1 MSEGPGGPQGATA
14 GGTLAM
20 RMLSQQAMVASQMKR
35 AANDKAIAQM
45 LAAKKS
51 GPPAARL
58 GDEIQHKSFLGALA
72 GAVLGAIVTI
82 AEGCLIMAA
91 CATGPYALVLLP
103 ALMYA
108 SYKASD
114 YVEEKQNQ
122 LESWINSFCD
132 TDGAINTGS
141 ENVNINGKPAAR
153 AAVTLPPPPPPGAIP
168 EVPQGEPSWGDI
180 ATDLLESAAEKAVPL
195 AKAWGNAVITLTD
208 SNAGFMDRVSAG
220 ASLLFPAGPVLM
232 EFATMVGG
240 RGEIK
245 KDVDFPEA
253 GEDTALCDKENKP
266 PRIAQGSSNVF
277 INNQPAARK
286 GDKLECS
293 AAIVEGSP
301 DVFIGGEQVTYLDIQ
316 LEFPPWQRMILGGI
330 TIASYLLPPAGLLGK
345 LGNLARLGKLGNLL
359 GKSGKLLGAKL
370 GALLGKTGKSLK
382 SIANKVIRW
391 VTDPVDPVTG
401 AYCDERTDFT
411 LGQTLPLSFTRFHSS
426 VLPLHGLTG
435 VGWSDSW
442 SEYAWV
448 REQGNRVDIITQ
460 GATLRFAFDGDS
472 DTAVNP
478 YHAQYILRRRDDY
491 LELFDRDALSSRFFY
506 DAFPGMRLRH
516 PVTDDTSDDRL
527 AHSPGDRMYMLGGM
541 SDTASNRITFERDS
555 QYRITG
561 VSHTDG
567 IRLKL
572 TYHASGYPRMSYREL
587 YKPDEK
593 PLAIMVPAW
602 NETGV
607 IGNMAELAA
616 TTLDYENYHIFVGTY
631 PNDPDTQRDVDEVCA
646 RFPNVHKVVCARP
659 GPTSK
664 ADCLNN
670 VLDAITQF
678 ERSANFAFAGF
689 ILHDAEDVISPME
702 LRLFNYL
709 VERKDLIQIPVYP
722 FEREWTHFT
731 SMTYIDEFSEL
742 HGKDVPVREALAGQ
756 VPSAGVG
763 TCFSRRAVTALLADG
778 DGIAFD
784 VQSLTE
790 DYDIGFRYIHQQVP
804 DNIPLTLYLAEA
816 YRHFG
821 HDDRARLL
829 LEDQLKRHPGDAR
842 LERSLAAIPVE
853 VKSVT
858 TVEELLAQQKACD
871 AAPTLRC
878 RSEVG
883 QNALRLAQLPV
894 ARAQLNDA
902 TFAASPEGKTLRTDL
917 LQRAIYLKQWSQADT
932 LYNEA
937 RQQNTLSAAERR
949 QWFDVLLAGQ
959 LDDRILALQSQG
971 IFTDPQSYI
980 TYATALAYRGE
991 KARLQHYLIENKP
1004 LFTTDAQEKSWLYL
1018 LSKYSANPVQ
1028 ALANYT
1034 VQFADNR
1041 QYVVGAT
1048 LPVLLKEGQYDAAQK
1063 LLATLPANEMLEE
1076 RYAVSVATRNKA
1088 ESLRLVRLLYQ
1099 QEPANLTRLDQ
1110 LTWQLMQNEQSRE
1123 AADLLLQRYPFQGD
1137 ARVSQT
1143 LMARLASLLES
1154 HPYLA
1159 TPAKVAILSKP
1170 LPLAAQRQWQ
1180 SQLPG
1185 IADNCPAIVRLLG
1198 DMSPSYDAAAWN
1210 RLAKCYRDTLP
1221 GVALYAW
1228 LQAEQR
1234 QPNAWQHRA
1243 VAYQAYQVEDYATAL
1258 AAWQKISLHDMSNE
1272 DLLAAANTAQ
1282 AAGNGAARD
1291 RWLQQAE
1298 QRGLGN
1304 NALYWWLHAQRY
1316 IPGQPE
1322 LALSDLTRSINIAP
1336 SANAYVARATIYRQR
1351 HNVPAAVSDLRA
1363 ALELEPN
1370 NSNIQAALGYALWD
1384 SGDIAQS
1391 REMLEQAH
1399 KGLPDDPALIRQLA
1413 YVNQRLDDMPATQ
1426 HYARLV
1432 IDDIDNQALITPL
1445 TPEQNQQRFNFR
1457 RLHEEVG
1464 RRWTFSFDS
1473 SIGLR
1478 SGAMSTANN
1487 NVGGAA
1493 PGKSYRSYGQL
1504 EAEYRIGRNM
1514 LLEGDLLSVYSR
1526 VFADTGENGVMMP
1539 VKNPMS
1545 GTGLRWKPLRDQIFF
1560 LAVEQQLPLNG
1571 QNGASDTMLRASA
1584 SFFNGGKYSDE
1595 WHPNGSGWF
1604 AQNLYLDAAQYI
1616 RQDIQAWTADYR
1628 VSWHQKVANGQ
1639 TIEPYAHVQDNGYRD
1654 KGTQGAQ
1661 LGGVGVRWNIWTGET
1676 HYDAWPHK
1684 VSLGVEYQHTF
1695 KAINQR
1701 NGERNNAFLTI
1712 GVHW

>member
-91 CATGPYALVLLP
+91 CATGPYALVLVP

-168 EVPQGEPSWGDI
+168 EIPQGEPSWGDI

-195 AKAWGNAVITLTD
+195 AKAWGNAVITLTE
-208 SNAGFMDRVSAG
+208 SNAG
-220 ASLLFPAGPVLM
+220 
-232 EFATMVGG
+232 
-240 RGEIK
+240 
-245 KDVDFPEA
+245 
-253 GEDTALCDKENKP
+253 
-266 PRIAQGSSNVF
+266 
-277 INNQPAARK
+277 
-286 GDKLECS
+286 
-293 AAIVEGSP
+293 
-301 DVFIGGEQVTYLDIQ
+301 YLDIQ
-316 LEFPPWQRMILGGI
+316 PEFPPWQRMILGGI

-345 LGNLARLGKLGNLL
+345 LGNLAKLGKLGNLL

-411 LGQTLPLSFTRFHSS
+411 LGQPLPLSFTRFHSS

-448 REQGNRVDIITQ
+448 REQGNRVDIISL
-460 GATLRFAFDGDS
+460 GATLNFAFDGES

-527 AHSPGDRMYMLGGM
+527 AHSPADRMYMLGGM

-555 QYRITG
+555 Q
-561 VSHTDG
+561 
-567 IRLKL
+567 
-572 TYHASGYPRMSYREL
+572 YPRMSYREL

-790 DYDIGFRYIHQQVP
+790 DYDIGFRLKEKGMTEIFVRFPVVDEAKEREQRKFLQHARTSNMICVREYFP
-804 DNIPLTLYLAEA
+804 DTFSTAVRQKSRWIIGIVFQGFKTHKWTSSLTLNYFLWRDRKGAISNFVSFLAMLVMLQLLLLLAYESLWPDAWHFLSIFSGSAWLMTLLWLNFGLMVNRIVQRVIFVTGYYGLTQGLLSVLRLFWGNLINFMANWRALKQVLQHGDPRRVAWDKTTHDFPSVTGDTRSLRPLGQILLENQVITEEQLDTALRNRVEGLRLGGSMLMQGLISAEQLAQALAEQNGVA
-816 YRHFG
+816 W
-821 HDDRARLL
+821 
-829 LEDQLKRHPGDAR
+829 ESIDAWQIPSSLIAEMPASVALHYAVLPLR
-842 LERSLAAIPVE
+842 LENDELIVGSEDGIDPVSLAALTRKVGRKVRYVIVLRGQI
-853 VKSVT
+853 VT
-858 TVEELLAQQKACD
+858 G
-871 AAPTLRC
+871 LRHWY
-878 RSEVG
+878 
-883 QNALRLAQLPV
+883 
-894 ARAQLNDA
+894 ARRRGHD
-902 TFAASPEGKTLRTDL
+902 P
-917 LQRAIYLKQWSQADT
+917 RAM
-932 LYNEA
+932 LYNAVQHQWLTE
-937 RQQNTLSAAERR
+937 QQT
-949 QWFDVLLAGQ
+949 
-959 LDDRILALQSQG
+959 
-971 IFTDPQSYI
+971 
-980 TYATALAYRGE
+980 GE
-991 KARLQHYLIENKP
+991 I
-1004 LFTTDAQEKSWLYL
+1004 W
-1018 LSKYSANPVQ
+1018 
-1028 ALANYT
+1028 
-1034 VQFADNR
+1034 R
-1041 QYVVGAT
+1041 QYVPHQFLFAEILTT
-1048 LPVLLKEGQYDAAQK
+1048 LGHINRSAINVLLLRHERSSLPLGKFLVTEGVISQE
-1063 LLATLPANEMLEE
+1063 TLDRVLTIQRELQ
-1076 RYAVSVATRNKA
+1076 VS
-1088 ESLRLVRLLYQ
+1088 
-1099 QEPANLTRLDQ
+1099 
-1110 LTWQLMQNEQSRE
+1110 MQS
-1123 AADLLLQRYPFQGD
+1123 LLLKAGLNTEQVAQ
-1137 ARVSQT
+1137 
-1143 LMARLASLLES
+1143 LES
-1154 HPYLA
+1154 
-1159 TPAKVAILSKP
+1159 
-1170 LPLAAQRQWQ
+1170 
-1180 SQLPG
+1180 
-1185 IADNCPAIVRLLG
+1185 
-1198 DMSPSYDAAAWN
+1198 
-1210 RLAKCYRDTLP
+1210 
-1221 GVALYAW
+1221 
-1228 LQAEQR
+1228 E
-1234 QPNAWQHRA
+1234 
-1243 VAYQAYQVEDYATAL
+1243 
-1258 AAWQKISLHDMSNE
+1258 NE
-1272 DLLAAANTAQ
+1272 
-1282 AAGNGAARD
+1282 
-1291 RWLQQAE
+1291 
-1298 QRGLGN
+1298 
-1304 NALYWWLHAQRY
+1304 
-1316 IPGQPE
+1316 
-1322 LALSDLTRSINIAP
+1322 
-1336 SANAYVARATIYRQR
+1336 
-1351 HNVPAAVSDLRA
+1351 
-1363 ALELEPN
+1363 
-1370 NSNIQAALGYALWD
+1370 
-1384 SGDIAQS
+1384 
-1391 REMLEQAH
+1391 
-1399 KGLPDDPALIRQLA
+1399 
-1413 YVNQRLDDMPATQ
+1413 
-1426 HYARLV
+1426 
-1432 IDDIDNQALITPL
+1432 
-1445 TPEQNQQRFNFR
+1445 
-1457 RLHEEVG
+1457 
-1464 RRWTFSFDS
+1464 
-1473 SIGLR
+1473 
-1478 SGAMSTANN
+1478 
-1487 NVGGAA
+1487 
-1493 PGKSYRSYGQL
+1493 
-1504 EAEYRIGRNM
+1504 
-1514 LLEGDLLSVYSR
+1514 
-1526 VFADTGENGVMMP
+1526 GE
-1539 VKNPMS
+1539 
-1545 GTGLRWKPLRDQIFF
+1545 
-1560 LAVEQQLPLNG
+1560 
-1571 QNGASDTMLRASA
+1571 
-1584 SFFNGGKYSDE
+1584 
-1595 WHPNGSGWF
+1595 
-1604 AQNLYLDAAQYI
+1604 
-1616 RQDIQAWTADYR
+1616 
-1628 VSWHQKVANGQ
+1628 
-1639 TIEPYAHVQDNGYRD
+1639 
-1654 KGTQGAQ
+1654 
-1661 LGGVGVRWNIWTGET
+1661 
-1676 HYDAWPHK
+1676 
-1684 VSLGVEYQHTF
+1684 
-1695 KAINQR
+1695 
-1701 NGERNNAFLTI
+1701 
-1712 GVHW
+1712 